1 MSWTGFNWTNQHPRL
16 VADLTGDGRGDLVG
30 FGDDG
35 VWVSLNVRGD
45 GILQIPRRTYDGF
58 GALAG
63 SWHFDR
69 HLRLLADLT
78 GDGRADIVGFG
89 DDGVYVALG
98 NGDGVFRWAAGSNS
112 FGYNEGWRIDQHP
125 RFVTDVTGDGRP
137 DLVGF
142 GNDGVFVA
150 LSNGDGSFQ
159 PMQFVLNDFAPNA
172 HSWHADRHVR
182 VLADLTGD
190 GRADIVA
197 FGDDDVW
204 VALSNG
210 DGSFQQPMW
219 GYGGLAYNNGWR
231 VDQHPRFVADL
242 TGDGRADLVGFGDDG
257 VYVALNN
264 GDGTFRW
271 AAGSG
276 DFGSDQGWRLDRHP
290 RHLADLTGD
299 GRPDIVGFGDAGV
312 YVSLSNGDGTFQPG
326 VGRVDG
332 FGYDQGWRIERHP
345 RFLADVSGDGRADI
359 VGIGDDGVYVALS
372 NGDGTFQPPQF
383 VLADYSVTSTVSALK
398 HIFVLMLENRSFD
411 HMLGHSGITGTDAE
425 TGQPTTI
432 DGLTGTESNS
442 FHGITY
448 PVTAD
453 APYKLRYDPG
463 HSFDA
468 QLIQLCGYNDENNN
482 RITYPP
488 RGPYPTINNSG
499 FATSYGLSDHDPA
512 NVMRGFT
519 EEHLPF
525 LHQLAREFVVCD
537 RWFAS
542 HPGHTWPNRV
552 FVHAATSGGMDMQP
566 SDWQIFKWTA
576 NHWSGL
582 ELAHGTIYDRLEQA
596 GLSKQIYCGDYW
608 PMVGTL
614 KGVSNAFDVRFINY
628 LFDDLLNGELDDAV
642 VIHIEP
648 NYDEIHTF
656 ENGESQHPPSDIRHG
671 DLLIKNIYEAIRNSP
686 LWEQSLLIITWDECG
701 GFYDHAFPPATV
713 PPGDPQADD
722 VENAHQFAFDQL
734 GPRVPAVVISPLI
747 PKNLVDHRVYD
758 HASVPATIERAFGL
772 APLTARDKHA
782 NSLTTLISL
791 GQPRQDTPA
800 RLDVPPG
807 YEYPPALRV
816 DRDPASLTGPVNDE
830 ALPGFLYSAAVQDFE
845 LRDPSEYPAIQ
856 AKVAAIK
863 TRREAAMYMWDVAAR
878 METRRSATG

>member
-1 MSWTGFNWTNQHPRL
+1 MSWTGLNWTDRHPRF
-16 VADLTGDGRGDLVG
+16 VADLTGDRRGDIVG

-45 GILQIPRRTYDGF
+45 GIMQIPRRTYSDF
-58 GALAG
+58 GEQAG
-63 SWHFDR
+63 DWHVDR

-98 NGDGVFRWAAGSNS
+98 NGDGTFRWAAGVGG
-112 FGYNEGWRIDQHP
+112 FGYGQGWRIDQHP
-125 RFVTDVTGDGRP
+125 RFVTDITGDGRP
-137 DLVGF
+137 DVVGF

-150 LSNGDGSFQ
+150 LSNGDGTFQ
-159 PMQFVLNDFAPNA
+159 PIEFVLADFAPNA
-172 HSWHADRHVR
+172 HSWHADRHPR
-182 VLADLTGD
+182 LLADLTGD
-190 GRADIVA
+190 GRADIVG

-210 DGSFQQPMW
+210 DGSFQQPVW
-219 GYGGLAYNNGWR
+219 GYGDLTYNHGWR
-231 VDQHPRFVADL
+231 IDQHPRFLVDL
-242 TGDGRADLVGFGDDG
+242 TGDGRADLVGFGGDG

-271 AAGSG
+271 AAGGG
-276 DFGSDQGWRLDRHP
+276 DFGYGQGWRVDSHP
-290 RHLADLTGD
+290 RFLADVTGD
-299 GRPDIVGFGDAGV
+299 GRPDVVGFGDDGV
-312 YVSLSNGDGTFQPG
+312 FVALSNGDGTFQPA
-326 VGRVDG
+326 VGRVAG
-332 FGYDQGWRIERHP
+332 FGYNQGWRIDRHP
-345 RFLADVSGDGRADI
+345 RFLADVTGDGRADI

-372 NGDGTFQPPQF
+372 NGDGTFQPVQF
-383 VLADYSVTSTVSALK
+383 VLADYSATSTVSALR

-411 HMLGHSGITGTDAE
+411 HMLGHSSITGTDAE
-425 TGQPTTI
+425 TGQPTAI

-442 FHGITY
+442 FHGVTY
-448 PVTAD
+448 PVSTD
-453 APYKLRYDPG
+453 AQYRMAYDPG

-468 QLIQLCGYNDENNN
+468 QLIQLCGYNAE
-482 RITYPP
+482 YPP
-488 RGPYPTINNSG
+488 GGPYPPIDNSG
-499 FATSYGLSDHDPA
+499 FATSYGLGVSRDPA

-519 EEHLPF
+519 EHQLPF

-566 SDWQIFKWTA
+566 SKAQIVNWSL
-576 NHWSGL
+576 NHFAGL
-582 ELAHGTIYDRLEQA
+582 ELAHGTIYDRLEDA
-596 GLSKQIYCGDYW
+596 GLGKQFYAGDGF
-608 PMVGTL
+608 PMVATL
-614 KGVSNAFDVRFINY
+614 KGVSHTFNVRPFHD
-628 LFDDLLNGELDDAV
+628 FETDLNQDGQLAGTG

-648 NYDEIHTF
+648 NYDSIWGFDH
-656 ENGESQHPPSDIRHG
+656 GDSQHPCSDVRWG
-671 DLLIKNIYEAIRNSP
+671 DVLIKRTYEAIRNSP
-686 LWEQSLLIITWDECG
+686 LWEQSMLIITWDECG
-701 GFYDHAFPPATV
+701 GFYDHVAPPATT

-722 VENAHQFAFDQL
+722 VENEHQFAFDQL

-772 APLTARDKHA
+772 APLTARDQHA
-782 NSLTTLISL
+782 NSLTTLVSL

-800 RLDVPPG
+800 RLDVPAD
-807 YEYPPALRV
+807 YELPPELRV
-816 DRDPASLTGPVNDE
+816 DRDPASLTGPVDDE
-830 ALPGFLYSAAVQDFE
+830 ALPGFLFSAVVQEFE

-863 TRREAAMYMWDVAAR
+863 TRCEAATYMGDVAAR
-878 METRRSATG
+878 MEAGRAATA